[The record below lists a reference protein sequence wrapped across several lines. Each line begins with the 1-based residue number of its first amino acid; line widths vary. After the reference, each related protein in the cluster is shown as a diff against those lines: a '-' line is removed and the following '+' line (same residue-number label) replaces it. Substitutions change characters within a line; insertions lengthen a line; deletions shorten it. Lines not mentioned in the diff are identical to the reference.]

1 MITPPSLQKGDKVGI
16 VAPARFVGQENYA
29 AICSTIE
36 SYGYCPV
43 RGLTTRL
50 EHGIFAGT
58 DSERAAD
65 LQQMIDDTEIRAIF
79 CVRGGYGCVRMVGKV
94 DFSGLLQSPKWLV
107 GFSDITV
114 LHAALTQLGV
124 ESIHGQ
130 MPVNFSKPQ
139 ASVDELFSV
148 LEGRLPNYTFTGEGN
163 RCGEAC
169 GEVCG
174 GNLSIVCSLIGTPW
188 QLNTDGKILFIEDV
202 GEPLYRIDRMMR
214 QLREA
219 GILANLA
226 GLVCGYF
233 TDAEDSTPSFGLT
246 ANQIVMDAV
255 ADYGYPVAFGFEAGH
270 QQPNKPLIIGR
281 AAQLS
286 VDKQISKLD
295 FGNERA

>member
-36 SYGYCPV
+36 SYGYHLV

-58 DSERAAD
+58 DNERAAD
-65 LQQMIDDTEIRAIF
+65 LQQMIDDAEIRAIF

-94 DFSGLLQSPKWLV
+94 DFSGLLRSPKWLV

-139 ASVDELFSV
+139 ASVDELFGV
-148 LEGRLPNYTFTGEGN
+148 LEGRLPNYTFAGDGN
-163 RCGEAC
+163 RCGEAY

-219 GILANLA
+219 GMLANLA

-270 QQPNKPLIIGR
+270 QQPNKPLIIGCT
-281 AAQLS
+281 AQLS

>member
-1 MITPPSLQKGDKVGI
+1 MITPPPLLKGDKVGI

-36 SYGYCPV
+36 SYGYRSV

-94 DFSGLLQSPKWLV
+94 DFSGLLRSPKWLV

-114 LHAALTQLGV
+114 LHAALTQLGI
-124 ESIHGQ
+124 ESVHGQ

-148 LEGRLPNYTFTGEGN
+148 LEGRTPNYTFAGDCN
-163 RCGEAC
+163 RAGDAQ
-169 GEVCG
+169 GVVCG

-219 GILANLA
+219 GMLTNLA
-226 GLVCGYF
+226 GLACGYF

-281 AAQLS
+281 TAQLS
-286 VDKQISKLD
+286 VDKHISKLN